1 MELELL
7 LKNIFSQFKEES
19 SFKSFQ
25 TFSSGHINDTYLIL
39 TETKPYYILQKL
51 NGNVFKKAVEVIEN
65 KTKIA
70 NFLEQKGVKT
80 IQFLKT
86 KNHQN
91 YYKDNEGNLWSLS
104 YYIENSETFLQ
115 VTSNKIALEAGKV
128 TGEFLSKT
136 NNFKEELVEVLP
148 DFHSMNFRFQQFE
161 EALLGGNEKRKQE
174 SKEWIDFIF
183 SVKEEMFQLENAIE
197 KKEIP
202 LRVTHND
209 TKISNILFD
218 KNQNAICLIDLDTV
232 MLGTIH
238 FDYGDAL
245 RTICSTALEDETN
258 LGKVDFNMEY
268 FKNYT
273 EGFLS
278 TIKDNISKEEL
289 NYLPISIKTMTF
301 IMGLRFFTDYLN
313 NDVYYKANYKN
324 HNLDRAKNQFT
335 LVKRIKKNQ
344 QKITGFIREIT
355 SDLVL
360 KS

>member
-1 MELELL
+1 MELELS
-7 LKNIFSQFKEES
+7 LKNIFSQFKVES

-25 TFSSGHINDTYLIL
+25 TFSSGHINDTYLII
-39 TETKPYYILQKL
+39 TNTKPYYILQKL

-65 KTKIA
+65 KTKVA
-70 NFLEQKGVKT
+70 SFLEQREVKT
-80 IQFLKT
+80 IQFIQT
-86 KNHQN
+86 KNN
-91 YYKDNEGNLWSLS
+91 RKYYKDDEGNFWNLS
-104 YYIENSETFLQ
+104 KYIEDSETFLQ
-115 VTSNKIALEAGKV
+115 VTSTKIAFESGKI
-128 TGEFLSKT
+128 TGEFLSET
-136 NNFKEELVEVLP
+136 NRFKGELVDVLP
-148 DFHSMNFRFQQFE
+148 DFHSMSFRFQQFE
-161 EALLGGNEKRKQE
+161 ESLLNGNQIRKKE

-183 SVKEEMFQLENAIE
+183 SVKEEMFVLEKAIQ

-218 KNQNAICLIDLDTV
+218 KKQIAICLIDLDTV

-245 RTICSTALEDETN
+245 RTICSTALEDEAN
-258 LGKVDFNMEY
+258 LNEIDFNIEY

-273 EGFLS
+273 QGFLS

-289 NYLPISIKTMTF
+289 NYLPISIKIMTF

-313 NDVYYKANYKN
+313 DDVYYKANYKN

-335 LVKRIKKNQ
+335 LVKRIKENQ
-344 QKITGFIREIT
+344 QEITDFIRKE
-355 SDLVL
+355 SSFLGL
-360 KS
+360 K